1 MQKMNKKILTVLM
14 GVIVAV
20 SSMSFGCGP
29 IGGGETINKDMSQL
43 TVANYD
49 GGVGSTWFYE
59 MIEGFEKKYAETSF
73 EEGKKGVQIVKD
85 VGKADH
91 LSQISTDSYNV
102 IFGESVDVNSM
113 IAANQILDITDIV
126 KAVGEDGKTIES
138 KMSDNQKA
146 ALSMYGGKYYALP
159 HYEYYPG
166 LTYDKKLFNDRSLY
180 ICADGGYTNASGN
193 LSAGPDGVI
202 DTSDDGLPATIE
214 EFVALC
220 RYMREEEG
228 VAPFMYA
235 GSMLGYTDVI
245 LEGVTLSL
253 QSSDEF
259 MLNFTFD
266 STKGD
271 TLSGDD
277 LVKINVITGWNGSEP
292 IVEKKTVTPATGY
305 LTTQQAEKYYAL
317 ELTQTIATDTDTF
330 VSSECF
336 SSVDHLGAQRKY
348 VFSSLKNV
356 EPIAMLAEGSF
367 WYNEA
372 KTSNA
377 HSDSVNQYGS
387 RARNRDFAWMPLP
400 AAVSG
405 TVDETNGKKLR
416 LVDEANSYVVINAN
430 IKNNPAKVRMAKL
443 FLQYCYTDANLELF
457 TKSSGCWKALK
468 YTIGTET
475 YNSLDNFYQSIA
487 DIRMESEVL
496 RPLSG
501 NQIYANNQTAFMFM
515 RTYYFKTSQ
524 WANAFTVFKNGSV
537 TAKMFFE
544 GMKETENSWSTKY
557 SNYYSK

>member
-1 MQKMNKKILTVLM
+1 MNKKITALIL
-14 GVIVAV
+14 GIIVV
-20 SSMSFGCGP
+20 FSSMAVGCGP
-29 IGGGETINKDMSQL
+29 QGGTTIDTSKSQL

-49 GGVGSTWFYE
+49 GGVGSEWFYK
-59 MIEGFEKKYAETSF
+59 MIEGFEAKYAETSF

-91 LSQISTDSYNV
+91 FSQISTDSYNV
-102 IFGESVDVNSM
+102 IFGERVDVNSM
-113 IAANQILDITDIV
+113 IASNQILDITDIV
-126 KAVGEDGKTIES
+126 TAVGEDGKTIES

-166 LTYDKKLFNDRSLY
+166 ITYDKKLFNDKSLY
-180 ICADGGYTNASGN
+180 ISANGGYTNASGN
-193 LSAGPDGVI
+193 LSAGPDGI
-202 DTSDDGLPATIE
+202 SGTGDDGLPATIE

-220 RYMREEEG
+220 RHMRTEEN

-235 GSMLGYTDVI
+235 GSMPQYTDVI
-245 LEGVTLSL
+245 LEGLTLSL

-266 STKGD
+266 STKGG
-271 TLSGDD
+271 TLSDD
-277 LVKINVITGWNGSEP
+277 ELVKINVVTGWNGNNP
-292 IVEKKTVTPATGY
+292 IIEQKSVTPATGY
-305 LTTQQAEKYYAL
+305 LTSMQAEKYYAL
-317 ELTQTIATDTDTF
+317 DFMQTIATDVDTF
-330 VSSECF
+330 VSSECS

-348 VFSSLKNV
+348 VFSSLKNN
-356 EPIAMLAEGSF
+356 EPVAMLIEGSF

-387 RARNRDFAWMPLP
+387 RAKNRDFAWMPLP
-400 AAVSG
+400 TAVSG
-405 TVDETNGKKLR
+405 TVDETNGRAFR

-430 IKNNPAKVRMAKL
+430 IKNDPVKVKLAKL

-457 TKSSGCWKALK
+457 TKCSGCWKALN
-468 YTIGTET
+468 YTISTET

-487 DIRMESEVL
+487 DIRMNSDVL

-501 NQIYANNQTAFMFM
+501 NSIYANNQTAFMFM
-515 RTYYFKTSQ
+515 RTYYFKTSK
-524 WANAFTVFKNGSV
+524 WANAFTVFKNRSA
-537 TAKMFFE
+537 TAKTFFE
-544 GMKETENSWSTKY
+544 GMNETESSWATKY
-557 SNYYSK
+557 SNYYNK